1 MSEGRWARVSLLLI
15 RPHHYAKHIMQLT
28 VNNVPSRCVCLSA
41 GHNCELYNHGWADW
55 GAIWGMDSG
64 GNKEPRIRQRPWS
77 PGRAIFVF
85 GGGILC
91 PIVKYREYPTQ
102 SQYSQPYLGGG
113 SSNAACCCQY
123 CSNLFLHFN
132 HWRQR
137 WLCAALWYQ
146 RDASASVI
154 DCWVAEFT
162 GATAV
167 WVIHGLVGDS
177 RHEIIVMRRTTRQ
190 AGHLISRLSIK
201 PTMLRRTD
209 WPSCGFTSHSTDAK
223 WVISEKF
230 PEASFLA
237 WHGKNQS
244 KHPKSTHS
252 PIKRNVLKH
261 KINTKNWN
269 QV

>member
-1 MSEGRWARVSLLLI
+1 MFQVGVS
-15 RPHHYAKHIMQLT
+15 
-28 VNNVPSRCVCLSA
+28 VCLPVTTASSTITA
-41 GHNCELYNHGWADW
+41 EPTEAPFGVWTRVGTKNHV
-55 GAIWGMDSG
+55 SG
-64 GNKEPRIRQRPWS
+64 RGPDPQ
-77 PGRAIFVF
+77 GGQFLF
-85 GGGILC
+85 LGGILC

-162 GATAV
+162 SATAV
-167 WVIHGLVGDS
+167 WMIHGLVGDS

-209 WPSCGFTSHSTDAK
+209 WPSCGFTSHSMDAK
-223 WVISEKF
+223 WVILEKF